1 MDQLAL
7 GFAPPPGLG
16 HNQPPEPIDPTLGLS
31 ERLATSHADLVA
43 RFRDLE
49 LGCARIPDP
58 LASDEDAATLTDFI
72 AQCQAHIRKAEAA
85 HKAEKALFLRAGRVV
100 DGFFK
105 RRCDGLTAALA
116 PAVARL
122 KAYRDELARI
132 EQQRHEAVRHAAA
145 EEARQAMAE
154 AEEHHAQ
161 AERLAR
167 EGESLEARRRAA
179 DELRLAEEAAQ
190 RAQIARVEAT
200 LPLEPTRLHGD
211 YGSTAYLTR
220 RWSFEVIDLDQVP
233 REYMSLDV
241 AVVRQAITR
250 DGVRQIPGLRIFR
263 SEALRVR
270 GAL

>member
-7 GFAPPPGLG
+7 AFAPPPGLG
-16 HNQPPEPIDPTLGLS
+16 HNQPPEPIDPIAGLG

-49 LGCARIPDP
+49 LGCARVPDP
-58 LASDEDAATLTDFI
+58 LESEEDAATLTDFI
-72 AQCQAHIRKAEAA
+72 AQCQAHVRTAEAA
-85 HKAEKALFLRAGRVV
+85 HKAEKALFLTACRVV

-105 RRCDGLTAALA
+105 GRCDQLTAALA
-116 PAVARL
+116 PAITRL
-122 KAYRDELARI
+122 KAYRDQVARI
-132 EQQRHEAVRHAAA
+132 EQQRHQAIRHAAEA
-145 EEARQAMAE
+145 EARQAMAE
-154 AEEHHAQ
+154 AEQHRAT

-167 EGESLEARRRAA
+167 EGESLEDRRHAA
-179 DELRLAEEAAQ
+179 EELRLAEEAAE
-190 RAQIARVEAT
+190 RAMAAGHQAT

-211 YGSTAYLTR
+211 YGSTAYVTR
-220 RWSFEVIDLDQVP
+220 LWSFEVVDLDRVP

-250 DGVRQIPGLRIFR
+250 DGVRKIPGLRIFQAE
-263 SEALRVR
+263 SLRVR